1 MSALGRALVL
11 AVTLV
16 SALPSLGCG
25 GARADLGP
33 DAPRWEGHLA
43 QAFPDDI
50 EPGALGLPSSAP
62 RPAIDRALRERT
74 LLAEVIARVRVQT
87 VSVERRSNGDP
98 VFRIGLQLA
107 NPRLVDRA
115 VLDERIEVV
124 IVPGGAAHGLARA
137 WDVRLQ
143 GKTFIGF
150 FRRFAGEE
158 GESVVHFHLAR
169 DGEDVGAAVQQVIAL
184 EEVQGS

>member
-1 MSALGRALVL
+1 MSALGRAFLL
-11 AVTLV
+11 AATLV
-16 SALPSLGCG
+16 CAPPLAGCG
-25 GARADLGP
+25 GPRAGLGA
-33 DAPRWEGHLA
+33 DGPRWEGPLA

-50 EPGALGLPSSAP
+50 EPGALGLTSSAP
-62 RPAIDRALRERT
+62 RPAIDPALRERT
-74 LLAEVIARVRVQT
+74 RLAEVVARVRVQT
-87 VSVERRSNGDP
+87 VSVERRSNGEP

-107 NPRLVDRA
+107 SPRLLER
-115 VLDERIEVV
+115 LPMEERIEVV

-143 GKTFIGF
+143 GKTFVGF

-169 DGEDVGAAVQQVIAL
+169 DGEDVGAAVQQIIAL